1 MSELREWT
9 ASEIEEYDDARLEL
23 AEDGKI
29 DCTRV
34 YIKDDADEVISTIK
48 AERDEY
54 RYNLSCARN
63 EIHNLSLSMK
73 EDVKTIA
80 EKDKEIAE
88 LKADYDEV
96 RGRLQT
102 ANLIKEEQL
111 AATRLQK
118 YKRCLAMARWCFT
131 KANYHFY
138 LARSGEDSKENLRKD
153 AIYTKWSKRW
163 LKIAE
168 QFKETK

>member
-1 MSELREWT
+1 MSELREWA

-63 EIHNLSLSMK
+63 EIQNLSLSMK

-80 EKDKEIAE
+80 EKDKELAE
-88 LKADYDEV
+88 LKADYDETC
-96 RGRLQT
+96 GRLQT
-102 ANLIKEEQL
+102 ANLIKDEQKEKADKL
-111 AATRLQK
+111 LSCLKSLVMSDLIKECTEKASVIKIVKEYDLWNSKQK
-118 YKRCLAMARWCFT
+118 P
-131 KANYHFY
+131 
-138 LARSGEDSKENLRKD
+138 
-153 AIYTKWSKRW
+153 
-163 LKIAE
+163 
-168 QFKETK
+168 

>member
-34 YIKDDADEVISTIK
+34 YIKADADEVISTIR

-63 EIHNLSLSMK
+63 EIHNLLTPMK

-80 EKDKEIAE
+80 K
-88 LKADYDEV
+88 LKDEV
-96 RGRLQT
+96 LQYKVLYKEHCRDLWTQERLFAKQ
-102 ANLIKEEQL
+102 IVH
-111 AATRLQK
+111 QK
-118 YKRCLAMARWCFT
+118 FKRCLAMARWCKSEEKRLEAIAPIFDT
-131 KANYHFY
+131 
-138 LARSGEDSKENLRKD
+138 DKECWEYNSDYWYKQRE
-153 AIYTKWSKRW
+153 RW
-163 LKIAE
+163 LGLAVK
-168 QFKETK
+168 FKDKE